1 MMAIALVPGPFPL
14 DIVTIGD
21 HDRLDRLRAL
31 TLGLHRF
38 AGHIGADGAT
48 RADRNR
54 LGARLDRAIADAQGR
69 VLLVAEGTGCFA
81 AAWWGRLTPVD
92 QVARVAGALF
102 YSPTEDSEAARLAA
116 RHFRSPRMPL
126 PFPSL
131 LIERRAALAG
141 DELLAHDW
149 GSRAFGMVDDHPTP
163 FARARRMVARFT
175 AGVVE
180 RDAMRADR
188 LRGVDRSR
196 T

>member
-1 MMAIALVPGPFPL
+1 MTGSIDCG
-14 DIVTIGD
+14 
-21 HDRLDRLRAL
+21 RLRWGCTVL
-31 TLGLHRF
+31 PGILGPTERL
-38 AGHIGADGAT
+38 APTAIGWVRGWT
-48 RADRNR
+48 
-54 LGARLDRAIADAQGR
+54 
-69 VLLVAEGTGCFA
+69 
-81 AAWWGRLTPVD
+81 GRLTPVD

-141 DELLAHDW
+141 DEFLAQDW